1 MLELNQLTKSSNVID
16 FFLNLNKGRDDLE
29 KNSSPSSEVPYP
41 RERALP
47 VVKIES
53 VSVAVLA

>member
-1 MLELNQLTKSSNVID
+1 M
-16 FFLNLNKGRDDLE
+16 
-29 KNSSPSSEVPYP
+29 PYP

-53 VSVAVLA
+53 VSVAVLAIVRGIS

>member
-1 MLELNQLTKSSNVID
+1 MIW
-16 FFLNLNKGRDDLE
+16 RRM
-29 KNSSPSSEVPYP
+29 NSSPSSEVPYP